1 MESQSVQVKSV
12 GAERRGAVAGTVLD
26 RRYEVERR
34 IASGTWAHVYRA
46 HDAVTARAV
55 AIKVLRPDRADDAGV
70 GGRFL
75 EEGRLCEALSHP
87 CVVRALG
94 HGWTTDGLPYL
105 VLTLVDGV
113 SLEDV
118 IRRDGRLP
126 WPRVVR
132 LAAQILSALAHVHDR
147 GLLHRDLTPGNVVVE
162 SLPAQPERAVL
173 IDFGFAETLEFARH
187 SADVAMG
194 SPASMAPEQWLGR
207 PLDERTDLYALGCVL
222 YTALTGRAPFPPLVD
237 GEISVVRCMTAHLRE
252 PAPPVEALCD
262 GVPAD
267 LANLVMA
274 LLEKDPSRRPQS
286 ARSALRRLAWVA

>member
-1 MESQSVQVKSV
+1 MESVEAKSV
-12 GAERRGAVAGTVLD
+12 GVPRRGAVVGAVLD

-46 HDAVTARAV
+46 HDVVKGRAV

-75 EEGRLCEALSHP
+75 EEVRLCEVLSHA

-94 HGWTTDGLPYL
+94 RGWTDGGLPYL
-105 VLTLVDGV
+105 VLGLVDGALLV
-113 SLEDV
+113 RE
-118 IRRDGRLP
+118 GRLP

-132 LAAQILSALAHVHDR
+132 LAAQLLSALAHVHDR
-147 GLLHRDLTPGNVVVE
+147 GVLHRDLTPGNVMVE
-162 SLPAQPERAVL
+162 SLHGQPERAVL
-173 IDFGFAETLEFARH
+173 VDFGFAETMEMARH

-207 PLDERTDLYALGCVL
+207 ALDQRTDLYALGCVL
-222 YTALTGRAPFPPLVD
+222 YAALAGRAPFLPLVD
-237 GEISVVRCMTAHLRE
+237 GQLSVVRCMTAHLRE
-252 PAPPVEALCD
+252 PAPPVAALCD
-262 GVPAD
+262 AIPAH

-274 LLEKDPSRRPQS
+274 LLEKDPQRRPQS
-286 ARSALRRLAWVA
+286 ARSALRRLAWVG